1 MDTVKPSIASVVGDI
16 RAFLFAGFQT
26 FPFTMAGTMLIL
38 GLMTANYAMLFFLVG
53 FLIGVP
59 LLVLGFNAVMEFIGT
74 SLVGSTNPVDSMSWF
89 KATNA
94 DICRL
99 VIPFGPTKRGEPTTD
114 PATYWTAMT
123 AFFIGYVL
131 TNATMIYGIETIV
144 PPGATES
151 EKARIEAGSKMR
163 RSQAVVAMVATAAIA
178 LIFFGTRLFRT
189 GCESTLGMILTVGIF
204 GSLGAGWYAAL
215 ATAAGGRVAD
225 IFGIANRILA
235 PQALVNQPVACLPVA
250 GA

>member
-1 MDTVKPSIASVVGDI
+1 MDTVKTSIASVVGDI
-16 RAFLFAGFQT
+16 RSFLFAGFQT
-26 FPFTMAGTMLIL
+26 FPFTIAGTMLIL

-59 LLVLGFNAVMEFIGT
+59 LLVLGFNAAAEFIGMG
-74 SLVGSTNPVDSMSWF
+74 LVGSMSWF
-89 KATNA
+89 EASDT

-99 VIPFGPTKRGEPTTD
+99 VIPFGPTQRGGPTTD

-123 AFFIGYVL
+123 AFFVGYVL
-131 TNATMIYGIETIV
+131 TNAGMIYGIETVV

-151 EKARIEAGSKMR
+151 EKARIEAGSKLR
-163 RSQAVVAMVATAAIA
+163 RSQAVVAMVATAALA

-189 GCESTLGMILTVGIF
+189 GCESTLGMILTVGVF
-204 GSLGAGWYAAL
+204 GSLGSAWYATL

-250 GA
+250 N

>member
-1 MDTVKPSIASVVGDI
+1 MDTVKTSIASVVGDI

-59 LLVLGFNAVMEFIGT
+59 LLVLGFNAVMEFIVTG
-74 SLVGSTNPVDSMSWF
+74 LVGNMSWF
-89 KATNA
+89 KATDA

-99 VIPFGPTKRGEPTTD
+99 VIPFGQTERGGPTTD

-131 TNATMIYGIETIV
+131 TNAGMIYGIETIV
-144 PPGATES
+144 PPGATEG

-163 RSQAVVAMVATAAIA
+163 RSQAVVAMVATAALA